1 LAARLPI
8 PIATSALLQIP
19 SVKTLLPPTCVIGV
33 LTYDG
38 NKLGKHH
45 FEQLD
50 VDVSLIRICGLPANG
65 RLRAVIQE
73 GAKYDA
79 ASMKDEIVS
88 EAVALCKEYDNIG
101 AIILECTQMPPY
113 ADAVQKA
120 LGIPVYDVYTLGMW
134 FYSGLSRELPR
145 FLIVQG

>member
-19 SVKTLLPPTCVIGV
+19 SVETLLPPTSVIGV

-50 VDVSLIRICGLPANG
+50 VDVSLI
-65 RLRAVIQE
+65 QE
-73 GAKYDA
+73 GARYDA
-79 ASMKDEIVS
+79 ASMEDEIVS
-88 EAVALCKEYDNIG
+88 EAVALCKEYDNIR

-120 LGIPVYDVYTLGMW
+120 LGIPVYDVYTLGLW
-134 FYSGLSRELPR
+134 FYSGLSRESPR
-145 FLIVQG
+145 FLTMQR